1 MPEAGTHTRKAVT
14 SGGMVSE
21 HFFTIDVEEYFQ
33 VSALEPFVAREAW
46 PLQPSRVEASTY
58 RLLELLDAAGSRSTC
73 FILGWIA
80 ERFPALV
87 RDIAAAGH
95 EVASHGQDHRR
106 VTGLSPEEFRA
117 SVRRSRAVLEDVSGR
132 QVLGFRAPSFSIVP
146 GLEWA
151 LEILVEEGYAYDS
164 SLFPIRRA
172 GYGYPGTPRG
182 VHTMHTPAGPLV
194 QVPPATIRVGGAT
207 LPAAG
212 GGYFRLLPYPLV
224 RAGLRDAAKRG
235 ERGTF
240 YIHPWE
246 IDAGQPRYRV
256 PVATRVRHYA
266 GLAGT
271 EPRLRRLMKEFRF
284 TSIAAAM
291 PEFGGVKCSAL
302 PIG

>member
-1 MPEAGTHTRKAVT
+1 MPAGPPGTP
-14 SGGMVSE
+14 E

-33 VSALEPFVAREAW
+33 VSALEPHVSRDDW
-46 PLQPSRVEASTY
+46 TLQPSRVEASTY
-58 RLLELLDAAGSRSTC
+58 RLLELLAEGGHRSTC
-73 FILGWIA
+73 FVLGWIA
-80 ERFPALV
+80 ERFPTLV

-106 VTGLSPEEFRA
+106 VTGLTPAEFRT
-117 SVRRSRAVLEDVSGR
+117 SVRRSRAVLEEVTGQ

-164 SLFPIRRA
+164 SLFPIRRK

-182 VHTMHTPAGPLV
+182 VHVIRTAAGPLV
-194 QVPPATIRVGGAT
+194 QVPPATVRVGGAT

-224 RAGLRDAAKRG
+224 RAGLRDAAGRG
-235 ERGTF
+235 EPGTF

-246 IDAGQPRYRV
+246 IDPGQPRYRV
-256 PVATRVRHYA
+256 PAATRVRHYA
-266 GLAGT
+266 GLSGT
-271 EPRLRRLMKEFRF
+271 EARLRRLMKEFRF

-291 PEFGGVKCSAL
+291 PELWEAKCPVL
-302 PIG
+302 PAT